1 MNWTDIA
8 QHWPM
13 EKSRL
18 QGSWDKL
25 TAEDLDAINGD
36 RGKLADRLSQHYG
49 LKPAE
54 ANRQID
60 IQIDRWD
67 RQRAQNVIDPV
78 ERASED
84 SFPASDPP
92 SFTPPTSVRQDQSH
106 STDHASAAPK
116 RKRTG

>member
-1 MNWTDIA
+1 MSWNDVA
-8 QHWPM
+8 KHWSM

-36 RGKLADRLSQHYG
+36 RGKLTDRLSRHYG
-49 LKPAE
+49 LKPEE
-54 ANRQID
+54 AKRQID
-60 IQIDRWD
+60 IQIGLWD
-67 RQRAQNVIDPV
+67 RQRTTNAKDPV

-92 SFTPPTSVRQDQSH
+92 SFTPPTSMRKDQSH